1 MADKENDL
9 SHQIIEFERKKEMT
23 DNEVALGSQLSV
35 ERVHDIKSESTE
47 PTIEEIGLLQRFM
60 QSKGD
65 ND

>member
-1 MADKENDL
+1 MADKENEL
-9 SHQIIEFERKKEMT
+9 AHQIIEFERKKEMT

-35 ERVHDIKSESTE
+35 ERVHDIKSEATE

-65 ND
+65 VD

>member
-35 ERVHDIKSESTE
+35 ERVHGIKAESTE

-60 QSKGD
+60 QSQGD

>member
-65 ND
+65 NE